1 LSAVGVSS
9 QPLTVDQPSAREKS
23 LPDIDL
29 LKNLELYRTCS
40 LWAIRIKAV
49 RGNASIGQTAVA
61 GEVIYVVYGA
71 IAAALFFDFVNG
83 FHDAA
88 NSIAT
93 VVGTRVLRPLQAV
106 SIAATAN
113 FIGPFIFGTAVA
125 ATVGKGI
132 ITPEFSTLYVIFAGL
147 IGAIVWDL
155 ITWWFG
161 LPSSSSHALI
171 GGLVGS
177 ALIAGGLEGIV
188 FSGIEK
194 VLTFMV
200 VSPAIGFVI
209 AAGFTVAIMLAFRRT
224 PSAKVN
230 RAFGKLQVVS
240 SAFFSLT
247 HGANDGQKTMG
258 VITALLIAGGLLD
271 AKEFTVPLWVI
282 LSAAAAIALGTFFG
296 GWRIVKT
303 MAFRLTNLKP
313 FQGFAAETGGGA
325 ILTSMAWLGIP
336 VSTTHA
342 ISGAIMGT
350 GSTKRLSAVRWGLGK
365 RIVYAWIITIP
376 ASAGIAAGVLLL
388 MNAIGL
394 R

>member
-1 LSAVGVSS
+1 M
-9 QPLTVDQPSAREKS
+9 
-23 LPDIDL
+23 
-29 LKNLELYRTCS
+29 
-40 LWAIRIKAV
+40 
-49 RGNASIGQTAVA
+49 A
-61 GEVIYVVYGA
+61 GEITLVVYGA

-106 SIAATAN
+106 GIAAFAN
-113 FIGPFIFGTAVA
+113 LAGPFVFGTAVA

-132 ITPEFSTLYVIFAGL
+132 IQPEFSTVYVILAGL
-147 IGAIVWDL
+147 IGGIAWDL

-177 ALIAGGLEGIV
+177 ALIVGGLQALVFEGI
-188 FSGIEK
+188 ER
-194 VLTFMV
+194 VLVFMV
-200 VSPAIGFVI
+200 VSPLIGFVI
-209 AAGFTVAIMLAFRRT
+209 AAGMGFAIMYFLRKKTSGRVN
-224 PSAKVN
+224 KV
-230 RAFGKLQVVS
+230 FGRLQIIS
-240 SAFFSLT
+240 SSFFSLT

-258 VITALLIAGGLLD
+258 VITALLIAGGILQT
-271 AKEFTVPLWVI
+271 KEFVVPVWVI
-282 LSAAAAIALGTFFG
+282 MGAAAAIALGTFFG

-313 FQGFAAETGGGA
+313 YQGFCAETGGGA

-342 ISGAIMGT
+342 ISGAIMGA
-350 GSTKRLSAVRWGLGK
+350 GSTKRLSAVRWGLGR
-365 RIVYAWIITIP
+365 RIIYAWIITIP
-376 ASAGIAAGVLLL
+376 ASAAIAAASMLIIK
-388 MNAIGL
+388 AITG
-394 R
+394 

>member
-1 LSAVGVSS
+1 
-9 QPLTVDQPSAREKS
+9 
-23 LPDIDL
+23 
-29 LKNLELYRTCS
+29 
-40 LWAIRIKAV
+40 
-49 RGNASIGQTAVA
+49 
-61 GEVIYVVYGA
+61 VVYGA

-106 SIAATAN
+106 CMAAVAN
-113 FIGPFIFGTAVA
+113 FAGPFVFGTAVA

-132 ITPEFSTLYVIFAGL
+132 IQPEFSTVYVILAGL
-147 IGAIVWDL
+147 VGAIIWDL
-155 ITWWFG
+155 VTWWFG

-177 ALIAGGLEGIV
+177 ALMVGGLQALV
-188 FSGIEK
+188 YSGVEK
-194 VLTFMV
+194 VLVFMV
-200 VSPAIGFVI
+200 VSPSIGFAI
-209 AAGFTVAIMLAFRRT
+209 AAGFGLAILYFLGR
-224 PSAKVN
+224 SAPGKVN
-230 RAFGKLQVVS
+230 RVFGRLQIVS

-258 VITALLIAGGLLD
+258 VITALLIAGGLLQSD
-271 AKEFTVPLWVI
+271 KFIVPIWVI
-282 LSAAAAIALGTFFG
+282 LGAAAAIAFGTFFG

-313 FQGFAAETGGGA
+313 YQGFCAETGGGA

-342 ISGAIMGT
+342 ISGAIMGA
-350 GSTKRLSAVRWGLGK
+350 GSTKRLSAVRWGLGR

-376 ASAGIAAGVLLL
+376 ASAGLAAASLLIIR
-388 MNAIGL
+388 AITG
-394 R
+394 

>member
-1 LSAVGVSS
+1 MV
-9 QPLTVDQPSAREKS
+9 E
-23 LPDIDL
+23 
-29 LKNLELYRTCS
+29 N
-40 LWAIRIKAV
+40 
-49 RGNASIGQTAVA
+49 VA
-61 GEVIYVVYGA
+61 GEIIFVVYGA

-93 VVGTRVLRPLQAV
+93 VVGTRVLRPLYAV
-106 SIAATAN
+106 TLAAVAN
-113 FIGPFIFGTAVA
+113 FAGPFIFGTAVA

-132 ITPEFSTLYVIFAGL
+132 IQPEFSTVYVILAGL
-147 IGAIVWDL
+147 IGAIIWDL

-177 ALIAGGLEGIV
+177 ALMVA
-188 FSGIEK
+188 GIEAVVFDGIQR
-194 VLTFMV
+194 VLVFMV
-200 VSPAIGFVI
+200 VSPAIGFAI
-209 AAGFTVAIMLAFRRT
+209 AAAFALAIMYFLRAST
-224 PSAKVN
+224 SAKVN
-230 RAFGKLQVVS
+230 RIFGRLQIVS
-240 SAFFSLT
+240 SSFFSLT

-258 VITALLIAGGLLD
+258 VITALLISGGLLEST
-271 AKEFTVPLWVI
+271 EFVVPLWVI
-282 LSAAAAIALGTFFG
+282 IGAAAAIALGTFFG

-303 MAFRLTNLKP
+303 MAFKLTNLRP
-313 FQGFAAETGGGA
+313 YQGFCAETGGGV

-342 ISGAIMGT
+342 ISGAIMGA

-376 ASAGIAAGVLLL
+376 ASAGLAAASLLIIRAIAG
-388 MNAIGL
+388 
-394 R
+394 